1 MNYKTYCV
9 VSGVLFSLVSLA
21 HLFRVV
27 YGMAVQV
34 DELSIPMFAS
44 WVGFVIPRAWLS
56 GLFGLSGREAAP
68 ELTAVC
74 QKQAVTAFSIIV
86 EAG

>member
-21 HLFRVV
+21 HLIRVV

-44 WVGFVIPRAWLS
+44 WVGFVIPACLAFWAFRIVRAS
-56 GLFGLSGREAAP
+56 SRA
-68 ELTAVC
+68 
-74 QKQAVTAFSIIV
+74 
-86 EAG
+86 